1 MSFQKILVPYD
12 GSRFA
17 DKALENAIGIA
28 KLSGPGSS
36 TQIILLHVTPHIPIP
51 LTFERPVC
59 SPKSGK
65 SVPLTQYIQELTEE
79 MERNASK
86 MLEDEKQKYAHHN
99 IKIDTPLLNG
109 NPAEKI
115 IEFANN
121 KKVDLIVIGNV
132 GLSGLSR
139 VKALGSVSRNVSE
152 RASCP
157 VLIVH

>member
-1 MSFQKILVPYD
+1 
-12 GSRFA
+12 
-17 DKALENAIGIA
+17 
-28 KLSGPGSS
+28 
-36 TQIILLHVTPHIPIP
+36 
-51 LTFERPVC
+51 
-59 SPKSGK
+59 
-65 SVPLTQYIQELTEE
+65 
-79 MERNASK
+79 
-86 MLEDEKQKYAHHN
+86 MLEEEKQKYAHHN
-99 IKIDTPLLNG
+99 IKIDTTSLNG
-109 NPAEKI
+109 NPAEKV

>member
-1 MSFQKILVPYD
+1 LSFQKILVPYD

-28 KLSGPGSS
+28 KLSGAE

-51 LTFERPVC
+51 LTFERPVY
-59 SPKSGK
+59 SAKTGK
-65 SVPLTQYIQELTEE
+65 SIPLTQYIQELSEE
-79 MERNASK
+79 MEAISK
-86 MLEDEKQKYAHHN
+86 
-99 IKIDTPLLNG
+99 
-109 NPAEKI
+109 
-115 IEFANN
+115 
-121 KKVDLIVIGNV
+121 
-132 GLSGLSR
+132 